1 MLINFKISRPS
12 QHLKTYVFQ
21 RVYCRYFGMYL
32 KEPSKLK
39 GINEIYDQYDVYF
52 IDLWGVMHNGLQC
65 YPEALKVLS
74 KLKNFNKKIVLMSN
88 APRPSSVVKLFLE
101 KINLKNSY
109 YDLLVTSGDVTR
121 EYISS
126 NKDKKKFYHLGP
138 DKDQDLFKDID
149 VILHKKEEC
158 NEIIC
163 TGLISDEDEKLEDYK
178 SVLEY
183 FQKKKIPLVCANPDE
198 VVSRG
203 SKVVFCAGAL
213 ANKYQEMGGTVNYFG
228 KPYLEIYN
236 FALNKMG
243 IYKQVKEKKT
253 IPFVIG
259 DNLKTDIKGANLF
272 KLDSLLILNGIYKD
286 FFRDGIVNFEQLK
299 KSVNLEDIKTNFYQA
314 ELSW

>member
-1 MLINFKISRPS
+1 
-12 QHLKTYVFQ
+12 V
-21 RVYCRYFGMYL
+21 
-32 KEPSKLK
+32 
-39 GINEIYDQYDVYF
+39 
-52 IDLWGVMHNGLQC
+52 
-65 YPEALKVLS
+65 
-74 KLKNFNKKIVLMSN
+74 
-88 APRPSSVVKLFLE
+88 
-101 KINLKNSY
+101 
-109 YDLLVTSGDVTR
+109 
-121 EYISS
+121 
-126 NKDKKKFYHLGP
+126 
-138 DKDQDLFKDID
+138 DI
-149 VILHKKEEC
+149 ILHKKEEC

-178 SVLEY
+178 SILEY

-213 ANKYQEMGGTVNYFG
+213 ANKYEEMGGEVNYFG
-228 KPYLEIYN
+228 KPYPEIYN
-236 FALNKMG
+236 FTLNKMG
-243 IYKQVKEKKT
+243 IYEKVKEKKT

-299 KSVNLEDIKTNFYQA
+299 KSVNLEYVKANFYQA